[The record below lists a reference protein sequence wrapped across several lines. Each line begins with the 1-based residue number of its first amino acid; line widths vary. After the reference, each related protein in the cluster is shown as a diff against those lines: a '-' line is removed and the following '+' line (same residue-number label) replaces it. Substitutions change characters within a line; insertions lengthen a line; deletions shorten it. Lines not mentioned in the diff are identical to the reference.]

1 MTPFTT
7 LTAPACPLPF
17 ESIDTDQLI
26 PARFMKRT
34 RAEGYGDALLHD
46 RRFDAQGKPVAGFP
60 LNDPRFA
67 GAAILVAR
75 RNFGGGSSRE
85 AAVYALL
92 DAGFRCVLA
101 PSFGD
106 IFAAN
111 AVNNGL
117 LPARLAEADTEELL
131 ALASADPDA
140 VTVDL
145 HACTVRAGGAC
156 FPFAIDPVPRT
167 KLLNGWDDLD
177 LTESYAAVRTEFM
190 ARDAEQRPWLRPFP
204 GGMGGRGAGQG
215 ARLRCKDRRSVDDR

>member
-1 MTPFTT
+1 MTPFTA
-7 LTAPACPLPF
+7 LTARACPLPF

-34 RAEGYGDALLHD
+34 RAEGYGDALLFD
-46 RRFDAQGKPVAGFP
+46 RRHDAAGVPVPGFP
-60 LNDPRFA
+60 LDDPRFA

-85 AAVYALL
+85 AAVYALA

-117 LPARLAEADTEELL
+117 LPARITEADGEELL
-131 ALASADPDA
+131 QRLAQGLAS

-145 HACTVRAGGAC
+145 EACAAVAGDTRCA
-156 FPFAIDPVPRT
+156 FAIDPVARV
-167 KLLNGWDDLD
+167 KLLNGWDDMD
-177 LTESYAAVRTEFM
+177 LTDSYAAERAAHA
-190 ARDAEQRPWLRPFP
+190 ARDVVERPWASLD
-204 GGMGGRGAGQG
+204 GMGVDQPAARSGR
-215 ARLRCKDRRSVDDR
+215 

>member
-1 MTPFTT
+1 MTPFTV

-34 RAEGYGDALLHD
+34 RVEGYGDVLLHD
-46 RRFDAQGKPVAGFP
+46 RRYDAAGAAVPDFP

-85 AAVYALL
+85 AAVYALV
-92 DAGFRCVLA
+92 DAGFRCVVA

-117 LPARLAEADTEELL
+117 LPARIAEAESETLLRLL
-131 ALASADPDA
+131 ADGLPA
-140 VTVDL
+140 VTIDL
-145 HACTVRAGGAC
+145 EACTVRTGNFRC
-156 FPFAIDPVPRT
+156 TFAIDPVVRV

-177 LTESYAAVRTEFM
+177 LTQSYAAERAAYVVR
-190 ARDAEQRPWLRPFP
+190 DSEQRPWV
-204 GGMGGRGAGQG
+204 
-215 ARLRCKDRRSVDDR
+215 SVNTFQSGS